1 MLKKFLNRGKNTIVL
16 KKSQHKIALE
26 DTSKAAREIVIHLQ
40 KNGHEAFIV
49 GGCVRDIIAGL
60 HPKDFDVAT
69 SATPEQIVR
78 LFPRSRIIGRR
89 FKIVHVRMN
98 RELIEVTTFR
108 SHHGD
113 GKSRHA
119 QQSQTGL
126 LVRDNVYGDVA
137 DDAIRR
143 DFTCNSL
150 YYDPVEQVVIDRC
163 GGVADL
169 RAKLLRTIG
178 DPHERFK
185 EDPVR
190 MIRAV
195 RFQAKLGLKLDKD
208 SIEAI
213 ELNRHMLTEVAPPRL
228 FDEIIKLLLNKNAE
242 KAFQLLFDYGLFTPL
257 FPGSAEY
264 LDRHPQWIKLI
275 HQAMHNTADRISQDK
290 TVAPFFLYAV
300 LLWPHVRGVYEE
312 LLSRGIPHQEAMSEA
327 ADLALS
333 RQSARITIPRRTSV
347 PVSEVWQLQPQMQK
361 ITPKRAARI
370 SEHARFRGAYDFLLL
385 RETSGE
391 NLEGLGQWWTEY
403 QLANPTVRNEMAHQ
417 KSDTSDNNRRKRR
430 RRPRKRKPAAE

>member
-1 MLKKFLNRGKNTIVL
+1 
-16 KKSQHKIALE
+16 
-26 DTSKAAREIVIHLQ
+26 
-40 KNGHEAFIV
+40 
-49 GGCVRDIIAGL
+49 
-60 HPKDFDVAT
+60 
-69 SATPEQIVR
+69 
-78 LFPRSRIIGRR
+78 
-89 FKIVHVRMN
+89 
-98 RELIEVTTFR
+98 
-108 SHHGD
+108 
-113 GKSRHA
+113 
-119 QQSQTGL
+119 
-126 LVRDNVYGDVA
+126 
-137 DDAIRR
+137 
-143 DFTCNSL
+143 
-150 YYDPVEQVVIDRC
+150 
-163 GGVADL
+163 
-169 RAKLLRTIG
+169 
-178 DPHERFK
+178 
-185 EDPVR
+185 
-190 MIRAV
+190 
-195 RFQAKLGLKLDKD
+195 
-208 SIEAI
+208 
-213 ELNRHMLTEVAPPRL
+213 
-228 FDEIIKLLLNKNAE
+228 
-242 KAFQLLFDYGLFTPL
+242 
-257 FPGSAEY
+257 
-264 LDRHPQWIKLI
+264 
-275 HQAMHNTADRISQDK
+275 MHNTADRISQDK